1 MPNRS
6 VLRKILAQFF
16 PILIS
21 LLFFAAALYALHRA
35 LGEFHYHQVLHH
47 LQTVPVWRILLALL
61 LTCFGY
67 LVLTAYDHLA
77 VAYVGRP
84 LPRGRITLASFI
96 SYAFSNTI
104 GFSLLTGGSLR
115 YRFYSSWGLSSE
127 EIVWVVAFTVGTFW
141 LGIFTLGGGLFLAL
155 PPHPPSLSFLPPAA
169 VRSIGAVLLLVVL
182 LYLYASV
189 RHRRPVQVR
198 SWEFSF
204 PTWRLAALQLLVG
217 ALDWTLAGSVL
228 FVLLPDAAGI
238 SLADFLGI
246 YLLAQTAALISHVPG
261 GLGVFETLIVSLLP
275 EIPAPQL
282 LATLLIFRG
291 TYYLLPLGVA
301 TLLLAGV
308 EVFERRTALRRIGT
322 LAGRWAS
329 VLAPPVFAS
338 ATLVAGTILL
348 FSGATPAVPER
359 LRWLRELL
367 PLPLLEV
374 SHFLGSLTGAA
385 LLVLARGLQRR
396 LDGAFHLTVGLLVA
410 GTVFSLLKGADYEE
424 AAVLGLVLLSL
435 LPCRSQFYRTASLWE
450 ERFSPGWLAAILAI
464 LASSVWLGLF
474 SYKHVEFTGELWWTF
489 SLHGNAPRF
498 LRAEVGAV
506 VLLLLFGVAR
516 LLRPARP
523 VPVPPGPEE
532 LERANRIVQKSPR
545 TEDYLALLGD
555 KELLFSDSGDAFIMY
570 GIEGRSWVALGD
582 PVGSPVEGRELV
594 WRFREL
600 SERHYGWTVFYEVG
614 AESLPL
620 YLDLGLTILKIGE
633 TARIPLDR
641 FSLEGGENK
650 GLRQGYHRLE
660 REGFQFGIAEA
671 EEVLALIPEL
681 EEISEAWLR
690 QKNTR
695 EKGFSLGFFQPQY
708 LQRLPV
714 AWVRKDGR
722 TVAFANLWFGAGREE
737 LSIDLMRFLPETSR
751 GIMDFLLVSL
761 LLWGKKEG
769 YRWFN
774 LGMAPFSGLEDR
786 PHAPLWNR
794 LGALIYRH
802 GEHFYNFQG
811 LREYKEKF
819 NPVWEP
825 RYLALPGGI
834 ILPQVLAN
842 IATLVSG
849 GVRGVFGK

>member
-1 MPNRS
+1 MPNWS
-6 VLRKILAQFF
+6 VPRKIRAQFF

-21 LLFFAAALYALHRA
+21 LLFFAAALFALHRA

-47 LQTVPVWRILLALL
+47 LQTVSGRRVMLALL

-77 VAYVGRP
+77 VAYVGRC
-84 LPRGRITLASFI
+84 LPRVRITLASFV

-115 YRFYSSWGLSSE
+115 YRFYSSWGLSPE
-127 EIVWVVAFTVGTFW
+127 EIVRIVAFTICTFL
-141 LGIFTLGGGLFLAL
+141 LGIFTLGGALFLAA
-155 PPHPPSLSFLPPAA
+155 PPHPASLSFLPSAS

-189 RHRRPVQVR
+189 RQRRPFQVKA
-198 SWEFSF
+198 WEFSF
-204 PTWRLAALQLLVG
+204 PNWRLAALQLLVG
-217 ALDWTLAGSVL
+217 TLDWALAGSVL
-228 FVLLPDAAGI
+228 FILLPDAAGI
-238 SLADFLGI
+238 SLAEFLGI
-246 YLLAQTAALISHVPG
+246 YLLAQTVALISHVPG

-275 EIPAPQL
+275 EIPAHQL

-308 EVFERRTALRRIGT
+308 EVSERRTVLRRLGT

-329 VLAPPVFAS
+329 VLAPPIFAS
-338 ATLVAGTILL
+338 ATLVAGTVLL
-348 FSGATPAVPER
+348 LSGATPAVPER
-359 LRWLRELL
+359 LRWLRELV

-374 SHFLGSLTGAA
+374 SHLLGSLTGAA

-410 GTVFSLLKGADYEE
+410 GIVFSLLKGADYEE

-435 LPCRSQFYRTASLWE
+435 LPCRSQFYRKATLREESFSL
-450 ERFSPGWLAAILAI
+450 GWLAAILAI
-464 LASSVWLGLF
+464 LVSSVWLGVF
-474 SYKHVEFTGELWWTF
+474 SFKHVEFTGELWWTF
-489 SLHGNAPRF
+489 TLHGNASRF

-506 VLLLLFGVAR
+506 ALLLLFGIAR
-516 LLRPARP
+516 LLRPARSE
-523 VPVPPGPEE
+523 PVPPGPDE
-532 LERANRIVQKSPR
+532 LELANRIVQRSPR
-545 TEDYLALLGD
+545 TEAHLALLGD
-555 KELLFSDSGDAFIMY
+555 KELLFSDSGNAFIMY
-570 GIEGRSWVALGD
+570 GIEGRSWVAMGD
-582 PVGSPVEGRELV
+582 PVGSPAEGRELV

-600 SERHYGWTVFYEVG
+600 SERHCGWAVYYEVA

-633 TARIPLDR
+633 TARIPLNR
-641 FSLEGGENK
+641 FSLEGGEHK

-660 REGFQFGIAEA
+660 RENFQFGIAEA
-671 EEVLALIPEL
+671 EEVSVLIPEL
-681 EEISEAWLR
+681 KKISEAWLR

-714 AWVRKDGR
+714 AWMRQDGR
-722 TVAFANLWFGAGREE
+722 IVAFANLWFGAGQEE
-737 LSIDLMRFLPETSR
+737 LSIDLMRFLPEISR
-751 GIMDFLLVSL
+751 GIMDFLLVNL
-761 LLWGKKEG
+761 LLWGKNEG

-774 LGMAPFSGLEDR
+774 LGIAPFSGLEDR
-786 PHAPLWNR
+786 PHAPFWNR

-811 LREYKEKF
+811 LREYKDKF

-834 ILPQVLAN
+834 ILPQVLTN

-849 GVRGVFGK
+849 GVRGVLGK